1 MVNISQ
7 SKENSYGFKAVIPF
21 LTILFLIIIMVLPY
35 KIPLIS
41 DIMPF
46 LTLIGVYYW
55 SVFKPE
61 LLPIG
66 VVFILGLLQDV
77 LLGSPL
83 GLLPLLLI
91 VVQQF
96 IYMQGRQFL
105 ERDFLFN
112 WFVFVMI
119 VSGFGFLSWGIASI
133 YFKTLLDYWSI
144 LGQIFLTI
152 AFYPIITG
160 LLGITRKLVDR

>member
-1 MVNISQ
+1 MVNNSHG
-7 SKENSYGFKAVIPF
+7 KEKSYGLKVVIPF
-21 LTILFLIIIMVLPY
+21 LTVLFLIIIMILPY
-35 KIPLIS
+35 NTVLIS

-83 GLLPLLLI
+83 GLMPLLLI

-96 IYMQGRQFL
+96 IYNQGQQFL
-105 ERDFLFN
+105 ERDYLFN
-112 WFVFVMI
+112 WFFFVMI
-119 VSGFGFLSWGIASI
+119 VAGFGFLNWGITSL

-144 LGQIFLTI
+144 LGQIFLTV
-152 AFYPIITG
+152 AFYPVITG
-160 LLGITRKLVDR
+160 LLGLTKKLVD

>member
-1 MVNISQ
+1 MMINITHN
-7 SKENSYGFKAVIPF
+7 KESDFGLKSVLPF
-21 LTILFLIIIMVLPY
+21 FTILLLIIIMVLPY
-35 KIPLIS
+35 NIPLIG

-61 LLPIG
+61 LVPVS
-66 VVFILGLLQDV
+66 VVFVLGLLQDI

-83 GLLPLLLI
+83 GLMSLLLV

-96 IYMQGRQFL
+96 IFYQGRQFL

-119 VSGFGFLSWGIASI
+119 VIGFGVLSWGITSFYLRVFLNFVDVI
-133 YFKTLLDYWSI
+133 
-144 LGQIFLTI
+144 GQILLTI
-152 AFYPIITG
+152 AFYPVITG
-160 LLGITRKLVDR
+160 IFGWIKKAIG

>member
-83 GLLPLLLI
+83 GLMPLLLI

-119 VSGFGFLSWGIASI
+119 V
-133 YFKTLLDYWSI
+133 
-144 LGQIFLTI
+144 
-152 AFYPIITG
+152 
-160 LLGITRKLVDR
+160 